1 MHQKLLKNTTIY
13 CFVFFIIA
21 MLGMIYFDANKIIV
35 IADSSES
42 LSSSDLEMKD
52 NLMTQYQLL
61 MENEK
66 KYMDEIVIPLE
77 ETVKAENVLVENHY
91 IDKELWIGIDGAN
104 AEFYSQQYVVGD
116 LQNIQDGGYDIV
128 GDILW
133 IKLSMSKIFE
143 YESTMNNG
151 KLSIK
156 MQEPDEVYDK
166 IIVIDAGHG
175 GEEKGSYV
183 GRVSE
188 KNIALDVL
196 LILQKNL
203 KDSGIKVYY
212 TRTADETLEDEKR
225 VELANN
231 VGADMVISLH
241 TAYDEDMAKK
251 GVTTIYNGDYFIQK
265 FDSIALSDILEQ
277 SVARET
283 GAKANG
289 LQEATDTDVLV
300 TKAQVPV
307 AQINLGYLSNEDDRK
322 SLQDEEYQELI
333 ANGIYNAIME
343 IYEEKLNE

>member
-1 MHQKLLKNTTIY
+1 MHQRLLKNTTIY

-21 MLGMIYFDANKIIV
+21 MVGMLYFDANKIIV

-42 LSSSDLEMKD
+42 RSNSDLEIKD
-52 NLMTQYQLL
+52 NLLTQYQLL
-61 MENEK
+61 MKNSK
-66 KYMDEIVIPLE
+66 GYISEIVIPLE
-77 ETVKAENVLVENHY
+77 QTVKAENVLVENHY

-128 GDILW
+128 DDVLW
-133 IKLSMSKIFE
+133 IKLSMGNIFE

-151 KLSIK
+151 NLYIK
-156 MQEPDEVYDK
+156 MKEPREVYDK

-188 KNIALDVL
+188 KSIALDVL
-196 LILQKNL
+196 LILQNKL
-203 KDSGIKVYY
+203 RDSGVKVYY
-212 TRTADETLEDEKR
+212 TRTIDEYLEEDKR
-225 VELANN
+225 VELVNN

-241 TAYDEDMAKK
+241 AAYDEDVTME
-251 GVTTIYNGDYFIQK
+251 GITTIYNGDYFIQD
-265 FDSIALSDILEQ
+265 FDSIDLSDMLEQ

-283 GAKANG
+283 GAQANG
-289 LQEATDTDVLV
+289 LQAAGDEDILIKQA
-300 TKAQVPV
+300 KVPA
-307 AQINLGYLSNEDDRK
+307 AQINLGYLSNEEERK
-322 SLQDEEYQELI
+322 NLQDEEYQELI

-343 IYEEKLNE
+343 VYEEKLD

>member
-241 TAYDEDMAKK
+241 TAYDEDMTKK